1 VPWTDEGIRAAWPD
15 VIEAASRQSR
25 FLGQMLGSGSPRIVG
40 AGALEVA
47 FGPDQAVA
55 REGVERQL
63 STVQT
68 IASARLGTPV
78 SITLA
83 GSETATPRSG
93 RLTVDEIRRERLGE
107 LRRRDPALDAAA
119 EALDLEMVDDG

>member
-1 VPWTDEGIRAAWPD
+1 VVDTAR
-15 VIEAASRQSR
+15 RQSR
-25 FLGQMLGSGSPRIVG
+25 FLGQMLESGTPRISG
-40 AGALEVA
+40 AGTLVVA

-68 IASARLGTPV
+68 IASARLGTAV
-78 SITLA
+78 TITLA
-83 GSETATPRSG
+83 GSETVPSKSG
-93 RLTVDEIRRERLGE
+93 RMTVEEIRRQRLGE
-107 LRRRDPALDAAA
+107 LRKRDPALDAAA